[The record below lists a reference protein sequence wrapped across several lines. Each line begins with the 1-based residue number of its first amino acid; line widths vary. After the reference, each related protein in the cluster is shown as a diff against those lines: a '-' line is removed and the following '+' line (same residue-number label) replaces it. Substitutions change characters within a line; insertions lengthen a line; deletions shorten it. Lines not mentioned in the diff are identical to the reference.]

1 MTTPLIQQAAKFY
14 ASPETLFEMYMDS
27 ETHSAATGAPAKM
40 SRELGGSWSAHGG
53 QIGGKN
59 LMILPGRM
67 IVQAWRAAHWR
78 KEDISVLILCFSKLS
93 DGARLDLVHVGVPE
107 YDHEGVSQGWPK
119 YYWEPWRLYI
129 KAQKKRRR
137 G

>member
-1 MTTPLIQQAAKFY
+1 VTTPVIQQAAKFY
-14 ASPETLFEMYMDS
+14 TSPETLFGMYMDS
-27 ETHSAATGAPAKM
+27 ATHSAATGAPAKM
-40 SRELGGSWSAHGG
+40 SRETSGSWSAHGG
-53 QIGGKN
+53 KIGGKN

-67 IVQAWRAAHWR
+67 IVQAWRAAHWK
-78 KEDISVLILCFSKLS
+78 KEDISVVVLCFSKLPG
-93 DGARLDLVHVGVPE
+93 GARLDLVHVGVPE
-107 YDHEGVSQGWPK
+107 YDHEGVSLGWPK